1 MKDNQNGEK
10 TVIVTGGA
18 SRIGR
23 GIALKFAEKGAN
35 VVIADIQRSPKET
48 GPYEGSEVEP
58 TDVKINEELSGT
70 AIYTEAN
77 IRYLDN
83 VKQIISDTIDEFGS
97 VDILVNNA
105 GINIFTEDEGPLAP
119 YGTEELSPEQWK
131 KIVEVNLYGMFYC
144 SKLALPYIKE
154 NSGHII
160 NISSVHGSEGGWGP
174 GYTSTKAGIE
184 NYTRDLATE
193 VGPDGVNVNAV
204 APGVILVPPHDIPED
219 ELGQQR
225 HLTVNPHFGT
235 PNDIAE
241 VVEFLVSDKAS
252 FIQGEVIHVD
262 GGWSAHRI

>member
-1 MKDNQNGEK
+1 MKNDQYENR

-23 GIALKFAEKGAN
+23 GIAIKFAEKGAN
-35 VVIADIQRSPKET
+35 VVIADIQRSPNET
-48 GPYEGSEVEP
+48 GPYEGSETIP

-70 AIYTEAN
+70 AIYREAN
-77 IRYLDN
+77 ISNIDDVEQL
-83 VKQIISDTIDEFGS
+83 VSDTIEEFS
-97 VDILVNNA
+97 SIDILINNA
-105 GINIFTEDEGPLAP
+105 GINVFTEDLGPVEP

-131 KIVEVNLYGMFYC
+131 KIVEVNLYGTFYC
-144 SKLALPYIKE
+144 TKLTLPYIKE

-193 VGPDGVNVNAV
+193 VGPDGVNVNAI
-204 APGVILVPPHDIPED
+204 APGVILVPPHNIPED
-219 ELGQQR
+219 ERRQQR
-225 HLTVNPHFGT
+225 HLTLNPDFGT
-235 PNDIAE
+235 PEDIAE

-252 FIQGEVIHVD
+252 FIQGEIIHVD